1 VVMCIYENLNDLIIN
16 RFCLDYVTTGYILII
31 PYTLGAVFALVFGRF
46 LKVRPKSR
54 RTIILLAA
62 LLLTLGL
69 VGLYFLKN
77 NESASE
83 VTAFDF
89 IIIVAFMISLSTM
102 AGCTY
107 TVLTSSVSLLADKR
121 RLGTAWGVIGMV
133 IGLGESISSMI
144 NGLVEDADS
153 LVQSYTNLTLI
164 YLIISCGAIAMALW
178 IFIGPFTEID
188 INFN

>member
-1 VVMCIYENLNDLIIN
+1 MCIYENLNDLIIN

-31 PYTLGAVFALVFGRF
+31 PYTLGAVFTLIFGHF

-62 LLLTLGL
+62 VFLTLGL

-77 NESASE
+77 NTSASE

-89 IIIVAFMISLSTM
+89 IIIVLFMISLSMM
-102 AGCTY
+102 AGSTY

-144 NGLVEDADS
+144 NGLV
-153 LVQSYTNLTLI
+153 
-164 YLIISCGAIAMALW
+164 
-178 IFIGPFTEID
+178 
-188 INFN
+188 